1 MASPSQ
7 APELSRNSANIAASL
22 PAVTAASAVV
32 TKHRRC
38 GSESL
43 VWDMQAAGGWRPPA
57 AAAAAAA
64 CDANSRGSA
73 ETARQPDSPRLS
85 TRLSSG
91 RGCPSVE
98 FSVRPRSA
106 SLSARGGQGPAQG
119 PEGEVSP
126 FTPTIVGYEVTE
138 ERAKFTV
145 YKVRVERNAH
155 DSWIVFRRY
164 ADFVRLHDKL
174 RESFP
179 ELRMELPPKRWLR
192 DNFHPGFL
200 EVRQRGLQAYLYSVA
215 LNSRAARSAA
225 VREFLC
231 LDEPPGPFDSLE
243 ESRAFCESL
252 EEANARLQRSL
263 LERERELVSWRLEG
277 EELRAALEAAQ
288 ARVRVLEDAR
298 RCRGEEDGDGSSDS
312 REPEGHV

>member
-7 APELSRNSANIAASL
+7 APELSRNSANVAASR

-57 AAAAAAA
+57 AAAAAG
-64 CDANSRGSA
+64 DANSRGSA
-73 ETARQPDSPRLS
+73 ETAPQPDSPRLS

-106 SLSARGGQGPAQG
+106 SLSARGGQGPGQG
-119 PEGEVSP
+119 PEGEASP

-200 EVRQRGLQAYLYSVA
+200 EVRQRGLQAYLYSVV
-215 LNSRAARSAA
+215 LNSQAARSAA

-263 LERERELVSWRLEG
+263 LERERELASWRQEC
-277 EELRAALEAAQ
+277 EELQTALEAAQ
-288 ARVRVLEDAR
+288 ARVRVLEDTR
-298 RCRGEEDGDGSSDS
+298 R
-312 REPEGHV
+312 

>member
-7 APELSRNSANIAASL
+7 APELSRNSANVAASR

-64 CDANSRGSA
+64 GDANSRGSA
-73 ETARQPDSPRLS
+73 ETAPQPDSPRLS

-106 SLSARGGQGPAQG
+106 SLSARGGQGPGQG
-119 PEGEVSP
+119 PEGEASP

-200 EVRQRGLQAYLYSVA
+200 EVRQRGLQAYLYSVV
-215 LNSRAARSAA
+215 LNSQAARSAA

-263 LERERELVSWRLEG
+263 LERERELASWRQEC
-277 EELRAALEAAQ
+277 EELQTALEAAQ
-288 ARVRVLEDAR
+288 ARVRVLEDTR
-298 RCRGEEDGDGSSDS
+298 R
-312 REPEGHV
+312 